1 MKEFMIDKISYL
13 NFENVG
19 TVFLKLKSW
28 LSHHESIEPVLDFSL
43 IEYIDSAGVAMLVEL
58 RKIAQKSYN
67 KNLILK
73 LSPKIQQMI
82 KFYEVEMLLE

>member
-1 MKEFMIDKISYL
+1 MKNSIIDNLTSL
-13 NFENVG
+13 NFDNVG
-19 TVFLKLKSW
+19 QLFLKLKSW
-28 LSHHESIEPVLDFSL
+28 LANQDSHEPVLDFTL

-58 RKIAQKSYN
+58 REIAQKYYN

-73 LSPKIQQMI
+73 LSPKIQQMT

>member
-1 MKEFMIDKISYL
+1 MKNPILDNLSCL

-19 TVFLKLKSW
+19 TIFLKLKSW
-28 LSHHESIEPVLDFSL
+28 LSRQECQELTLDFSL

-58 RKIAQKSYN
+58 RKIAQKYYN